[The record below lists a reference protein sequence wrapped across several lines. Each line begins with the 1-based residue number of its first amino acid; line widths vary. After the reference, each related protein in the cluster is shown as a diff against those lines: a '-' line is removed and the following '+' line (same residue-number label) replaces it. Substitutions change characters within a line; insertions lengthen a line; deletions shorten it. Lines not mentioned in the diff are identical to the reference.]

1 MKGKNMKTYN
11 SAMLQI
17 VSIKNDIVT
26 ASGGETIGIGESG
39 SAINAET
46 AGRRMD
52 DWDAGY

>member
-1 MKGKNMKTYN
+1 MKKYANP
-11 SAMLQI
+11 MLQV

-26 ASGGETIGIGESG
+26 ASGEETIAIGLSG
-39 SAINAET
+39 SADAAET